1 MFGNVCNLTAKLLL
15 NSPGFMKSCLLV
27 EVSDLGQVVRF
38 VLDVRRRS
46 DFQILM
52 TDHGLLLSR
61 GRLRRKVQ
69 PDNGHF
75 LQHVMTVYFSFFSG
89 AKEQILFA
97 ACINVLLQSII
108 LGQVEALSRHAFF
121 PR

>member
-1 MFGNVCNLTAKLLL
+1 MKCMFGNVCNLTAKLLL

-27 EVSDLGQVVRF
+27 EVSYLGQVVRF

-75 LQHVMTVYFSFFSG
+75 LQHVMTVYFSFFSRSQG
-89 AKEQILFA
+89 ANTFRGMHQRAFA
-97 ACINVLLQSII
+97 KHHPWP
-108 LGQVEALSRHAFF
+108 G
-121 PR
+121 